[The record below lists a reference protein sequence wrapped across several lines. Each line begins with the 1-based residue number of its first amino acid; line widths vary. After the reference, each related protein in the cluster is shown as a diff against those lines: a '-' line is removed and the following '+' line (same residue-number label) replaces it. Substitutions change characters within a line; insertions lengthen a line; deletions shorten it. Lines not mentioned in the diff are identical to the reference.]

1 MGLAGALCVSAAI
14 AAESLLG
21 MALGLSGKLLLVCI
35 LLGCVVAMIGSNAL
49 ARPRALSSIRA
60 APFFPVALGT
70 GLAIGTTVVGRPLLT
85 QAVFVAVMFAAVFI
99 RRFGI
104 DFFFY
109 GFLIWIGFF
118 FSMILRPPPAELPVL
133 LAAVVTGT
141 AVVLLLCTTLL
152 RPHPRRTMRRIFR
165 SMNARNR
172 AILRACAGQLEAHTH
187 TANDRSGRELFNA
200 RTRFNETVLMSDGWA
215 EYARALPAGWT
226 AERLRR
232 RLLER
237 QLTVD
242 LTIWSTGALLEA
254 PSLLRAQAATA
265 LRHSSAGEF
274 DRAFRAASKLVRMT
288 ELDSGFRSAA
298 IGLSRALEERAQQA
312 VPPPL
317 SEELHA
323 VPGSDFQAAA
333 SLTEL
338 GTLPGSPSVSTDV
351 AARGGRW
358 NPFSQV
364 KATTRQAVQVTVAGL
379 LAILAGTAIN
389 GQRYYWAVIA
399 AFVAF
404 TGTGTR
410 METFNKSLNR
420 VLGTL
425 TGLGAGIALAVWT
438 SGNSGLSVVVIV
450 ISIFCGFYL
459 MRLSYA
465 YMIFFITIIV
475 AQLYSILGMFRDEL
489 LLYRLGESA
498 AGAVIG
504 TAVALVVTPVST
516 RDAVAK
522 AEAELAES
530 MAELMDAGEQASRQG
545 RVLATERID
554 ALIIA
559 VDSNVRRL

>member
-1 MGLAGALCVSAAI
+1 
-14 AAESLLG
+14 
-21 MALGLSGKLLLVCI
+21 
-35 LLGCVVAMIGSNAL
+35 
-49 ARPRALSSIRA
+49 
-60 APFFPVALGT
+60 
-70 GLAIGTTVVGRPLLT
+70 
-85 QAVFVAVMFAAVFI
+85 
-99 RRFGI
+99 
-104 DFFFY
+104 
-109 GFLIWIGFF
+109 
-118 FSMILRPPPAELPVL
+118 
-133 LAAVVTGT
+133 
-141 AVVLLLCTTLL
+141 
-152 RPHPRRTMRRIFR
+152 
-165 SMNARNR
+165 
-172 AILRACAGQLEAHTH
+172 
-187 TANDRSGRELFNA
+187 
-200 RTRFNETVLMSDGWA
+200 GWA

-410 METFNKSLNR
+410 METFNKSLSAYPVCSGI
-420 VLGTL
+420 VLAWRGRTFRGRSWSFRPGSAMRRPAWS
-425 TGLGAGIALAVWT
+425 TCSGAGGPRA
-438 SGNSGLSVVVIV
+438 SSVRGV
-450 ISIFCGFYL
+450 
-459 MRLSYA
+459 R
-465 YMIFFITIIV
+465 V
-475 AQLYSILGMFRDEL
+475 ARHGPWP
-489 LLYRLGESA
+489 GA
-498 AGAVIG
+498 AGGSAPAATI
-504 TAVALVVTPVST
+504 
-516 RDAVAK
+516 R
-522 AEAELAES
+522 
-530 MAELMDAGEQASRQG
+530 SR
-545 RVLATERID
+545 
-554 ALIIA
+554 
-559 VDSNVRRL
+559 